1 MDDFNTVYALLV
13 LVMLFILLSRLDN
26 RFGKI
31 EKELN
36 EIKKRMEDYLKVQQ
50 NSVAEASKPKEE
62 ISEKET
68 KDEIIAILR
77 NFKEEFGERYGIE
90 KLGLFGSVARGEQ
103 KEDSD
108 IDICVK
114 LQDPDYFTRMEIK
127 ESLEERFN
135 AKVDV
140 VSLTAIM
147 RSLFRNHIEKDAIYI

>member
-1 MDDFNTVYALLV
+1 M
-13 LVMLFILLSRLDN
+13 
-26 RFGKI
+26 K
-31 EKELN
+31 
-36 EIKKRMEDYLKVQQ
+36 
-50 NSVAEASKPKEE
+50 
-62 ISEKET
+62 T

-114 LQDPDYFTRMEIK
+114 LQDPDYFIRMEI
-127 ESLEERFN
+127 
-135 AKVDV
+135 
-140 VSLTAIM
+140 TAIM

>member
-1 MDDFNTVYALLV
+1 M
-13 LVMLFILLSRLDN
+13 
-26 RFGKI
+26 K
-31 EKELN
+31 
-36 EIKKRMEDYLKVQQ
+36 
-50 NSVAEASKPKEE
+50 
-62 ISEKET
+62 T

-108 IDICVK
+108 IGVK

>member
-1 MDDFNTVYALLV
+1 M
-13 LVMLFILLSRLDN
+13 
-26 RFGKI
+26 K
-31 EKELN
+31 
-36 EIKKRMEDYLKVQQ
+36 
-50 NSVAEASKPKEE
+50 
-62 ISEKET
+62 T

-90 KLGLFGSVARGEQ
+90 KLGLFGSVARGEH
-103 KEDSD
+103 SD

>member
-1 MDDFNTVYALLV
+1 M
-13 LVMLFILLSRLDN
+13 
-26 RFGKI
+26 K
-31 EKELN
+31 
-36 EIKKRMEDYLKVQQ
+36 
-50 NSVAEASKPKEE
+50 
-62 ISEKET
+62 T

-90 KLGLFGSVARGEQ
+90 KLGL
-103 KEDSD
+103 
-108 IDICVK
+108 
-114 LQDPDYFTRMEIK
+114 K

>member
-1 MDDFNTVYALLV
+1 M
-13 LVMLFILLSRLDN
+13 
-26 RFGKI
+26 K
-31 EKELN
+31 
-36 EIKKRMEDYLKVQQ
+36 
-50 NSVAEASKPKEE
+50 
-62 ISEKET
+62 T
-68 KDEIIAILR
+68 KDEIIAILQ

-135 AKVDV
+135 V

>member
-1 MDDFNTVYALLV
+1 MELKSWDFLV
-13 LVMLFILLSRLDN
+13 LWLVVSR
-26 RFGKI
+26 
-31 EKELN
+31 
-36 EIKKRMEDYLKVQQ
+36 
-50 NSVAEASKPKEE
+50 
-62 ISEKET
+62 
-68 KDEIIAILR
+68 
-77 NFKEEFGERYGIE
+77 
-90 KLGLFGSVARGEQ
+90 

>member
-1 MDDFNTVYALLV
+1 M
-13 LVMLFILLSRLDN
+13 
-26 RFGKI
+26 K
-31 EKELN
+31 
-36 EIKKRMEDYLKVQQ
+36 
-50 NSVAEASKPKEE
+50 
-62 ISEKET
+62 T
-68 KDEIIAILR
+68 KDEIIAILQ

-108 IDICVK
+108 IDIDICVK
-114 LQDPDYFTRMEIK
+114 LQEPDYFTRMEIK